1 MNFPTQYIFKILTI
15 KLEIKIFC
23 VFSDIFLY
31 DIKNSLLFLAI
42 IIVEANEQNLYLCH
56 MN

>member
-31 DIKNSLLFLAI
+31 DKNSLLFLAI